1 MCAAVGA
8 ILYRIEQHLNT
19 VNWVNIPPRVEEI
32 LSRNGFLSHY
42 GRVKLPDYWGTTISY
57 QQLDIKDDR
66 YFAGYLENEFIH
78 RFLRR

>member
-1 MCAAVGA
+1 MCAAFGA
-8 ILYRIEQHLNT
+8 ILYRVEQHLNT
-19 VNWVNIPPRVEEI
+19 VNLVNIPPRVEEI
-32 LSRNGFLSHY
+32 LSRNGFLSHN

-66 YFAGYLENEFIH
+66 HFAGYIENEFIH